1 MSTSTLSAFSSSLSL
16 PPAISPNSRCS
27 RIIPLLNY
35 LTCLSMNII
44 QTFCV
49 CVWYITLS
57 QSTLTCIL
65 AYPPSS
71 LYITSS
77 HTLQVEQPFS
87 PLLGSHVILT
97 GSIYHIRVYHFY
109 LSASAISKAY
119 TLQEGRSCSTP
130 LPKHQSWEL
139 AFTKYLTNTC

>member
-1 MSTSTLSAFSSSLSL
+1 MSTSTPSAFSSSLSL

-97 GSIYHIRVYHFY
+97 GSIYHIRVYHFIC
-109 LSASAISKAY
+109 L
-119 TLQEGRSCSTP
+119 P
-130 LPKHQSWEL
+130 LPFLKHIHFRKEGLVQHHFPNTNHGSWPL
-139 AFTKYLTNTC
+139 RST